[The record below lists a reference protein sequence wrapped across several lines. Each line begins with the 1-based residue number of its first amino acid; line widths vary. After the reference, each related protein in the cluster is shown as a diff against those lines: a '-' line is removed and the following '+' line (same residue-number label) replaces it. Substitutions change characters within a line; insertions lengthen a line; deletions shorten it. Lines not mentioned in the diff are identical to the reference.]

1 MADSGA
7 THALRPPKSNQEW
20 VEAASVPVQLAGS
33 QETILKIS
41 SGGSLL
47 HPSPIDE
54 GAGNSHG
61 PEVILPLGQIIQ
73 KLGYKL
79 NWTAE
84 ACTLTSPSGKKHRLS
99 VSKGCPRLSV
109 NEALSLIARL
119 EERNLQASVQTLEAA
134 CVKTQHAVEASKARV
149 TRTWFQWL
157 ERYAVSGRAADAA
170 IALQEAPFLARDES
184 VGTLPD
190 QEHKKGWNLLRGL
203 HAYSRRFRKRL
214 HSAKNVALHLFSGSK
229 DTPDIHVPE
238 DCVLLSLDIR
248 KCVTESVSVGPT
260 WDAVVWAARAGKI
273 SHIIGAPPRA
283 ALMQALEVPERW
295 DDAKHNM
302 EMDLITRMVVLHALA
317 TSGRKAHPDTRHRTA
332 EVGFL
337 VQYPEFKHPTS
348 HILEHTMGGF
358 WASEL

>member
-1 MADSGA
+1 MQLGTTSSSKKQEESALADSGA

-99 VSKGCPRLSV
+99 VSKGCPHLSV

-119 EERNLQASVQTLEAA
+119 EERNLQASVQTLEA
-134 CVKTQHAVEASKARV
+134 V
-149 TRTWFQWL
+149 
-157 ERYAVSGRAADAA
+157 
-170 IALQEAPFLARDES
+170 
-184 VGTLPD
+184 
-190 QEHKKGWNLLRGL
+190 
-203 HAYSRRFRKRL
+203 
-214 HSAKNVALHLFSGSK
+214 
-229 DTPDIHVPE
+229 
-238 DCVLLSLDIR
+238 
-248 KCVTESVSVGPT
+248 
-260 WDAVVWAARAGKI
+260 
-273 SHIIGAPPRA
+273 
-283 ALMQALEVPERW
+283 
-295 DDAKHNM
+295 
-302 EMDLITRMVVLHALA
+302 
-317 TSGRKAHPDTRHRTA
+317 
-332 EVGFL
+332 
-337 VQYPEFKHPTS
+337 
-348 HILEHTMGGF
+348 
-358 WASEL
+358 